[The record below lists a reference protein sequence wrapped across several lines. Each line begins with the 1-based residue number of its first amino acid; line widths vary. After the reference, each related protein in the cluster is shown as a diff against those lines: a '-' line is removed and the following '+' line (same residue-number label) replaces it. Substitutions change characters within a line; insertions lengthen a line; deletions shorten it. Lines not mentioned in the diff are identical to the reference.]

1 MPESSYE
8 KARRLASENSLPGVD
23 WDSMRDP
30 KYDTLPDTLKPEAFE
45 AEKESWRLK
54 QYHQDPE
61 VRTRSIS
68 PWGYIDRP
76 GDYEQEEIN
85 ASRQK
90 LAKIA
95 IKKPFPEGMKMAHTV
110 ERGTWG
116 GAAHSLEISDP
127 NDSTEGNVF
136 VGRLTWDGTNGHVD
150 GFHVDEN
157 YRHLAPHMLEAA
169 HSISSAYGHVGPTNS
184 NDLSP
189 YSYKLSRRY
198 APSSMPYDAA
208 VSGIS
213 VEHYEDPHYEEHE
226 ELGHTLSNIAGSA
239 YDLRYELGGHPSN
252 YDLTDAVNSLSK
264 AEDAHSD
271 YDHSSV
277 KDYLHE
283 AKTHIANAAAGIKP
297 ENHSD
302 SETMRGFLSRTQS
315 LHDTITD
322 TLEKH
327 KVLFD

>member
-30 KYDTLPDTLKPEAFE
+30 KYDTLPNTLKPEAFE
-45 AEKESWRLK
+45 AEKDKSRLQEHFK
-54 QYHQDPE
+54 AVPGA
-61 VRTRSIS
+61 RN
-68 PWGYIDRP
+68 PWGYISHP
-76 GDYEQEEIN
+76 GDYEKQEIDE
-85 ASRQK
+85 SRQK

-127 NDSTEGNVF
+127 NDSTKGNVF
-136 VGRLTWDGTNGHVD
+136 VGKLTWDGTNGGVE

-198 APSSMPYDAA
+198 APSSMPYDAT
-208 VSGIS
+208 VSGIP

-226 ELGHTLSNIAGSA
+226 KLEHTLSNIAGSA
-239 YDLRYELGGHPSN
+239 YDLRYELQQRRHPSN

-302 SETMRGFLSRTQS
+302 SETMHEFLSRTNS
-315 LHDTITD
+315 LHDTIAE

-327 KVLFD
+327 KALFD